1 MKSILFLV
9 LAVIL
14 AILFGVFYN
23 FETVFLIQGLK
34 DIQVEGTEKILEGYY
49 TKIAFTSIW
58 FFILEIAIFLAIK
71 LGIKKREF

>member
-34 DIQVEGTEKILEGYY
+34 DIQVEGTKKILEGYY
-49 TKIAFTSIW
+49 AKIAFTSIW